1 MQIGK
6 GGVTLSQFP
15 GYMILYRERTLR
27 NPHSHTQ
34 KKGFLEVINEFS
46 KVSGHKIKIQKSIVV
61 LHTIN
66 EKLKTDI

>member
-1 MQIGK
+1 MVRYSQINK
-6 GGVTLSQFP
+6 CNT
-15 GYMILYRERTLR
+15 
-27 NPHSHTQ
+27 SHTQ